1 MNILLLALAA
11 ASAWAGGLTPF
22 NASRFAALQAE
33 DRTTVLYFFSA
44 SCGVCPQQQ
53 ETLKRVASEPGPLTP
68 TVFEVAFSPSDEVCR
83 RYEVTAASTLIVFR
97 GKNVIGRSAGLFTE
111 DEIRQFIEGA
121 RFRSRARPKPKP
133 KRTYRPKR

>member
-1 MNILLLALAA
+1 
-11 ASAWAGGLTPF
+11 
-22 NASRFAALQAE
+22 
-33 DRTTVLYFFSA
+33 
-44 SCGVCPQQQ
+44 
-53 ETLKRVASEPGPLTP
+53 
-68 TVFEVAFSPSDEVCR
+68 
-83 RYEVTAASTLIVFR
+83 VTAASTLIVFR